1 MNRPKK
7 DKGIRRTHNVMVRFK
22 QRCLPPHTLESSRM
36 WKYLKYWCNREFKAV
51 CDSQT
56 LEQIAEVIQGYT
68 RFNHNCKPEA
78 MKPDTYHPV
87 HDAEAERQLER
98 IKKIDET
105 LEKINAVMAEEM
117 QPVIFL
123 FCQKQIYSGM
133 AMGAVK
139 E

>member
-1 MNRPKK
+1 MDLAYDYEKWGIANRQAP
-7 DKGIRRTHNVMVRFK
+7 
-22 QRCLPPHTLESSRM
+22 Q
-36 WKYLKYWCNREFKAV
+36 KYLKYWCNREFKAV

-117 QPVIFL
+117 QPAFWELCITLRRQALTFRN
-123 FCQKQIYSGM
+123 
-133 AMGAVK
+133 
-139 E
+139 